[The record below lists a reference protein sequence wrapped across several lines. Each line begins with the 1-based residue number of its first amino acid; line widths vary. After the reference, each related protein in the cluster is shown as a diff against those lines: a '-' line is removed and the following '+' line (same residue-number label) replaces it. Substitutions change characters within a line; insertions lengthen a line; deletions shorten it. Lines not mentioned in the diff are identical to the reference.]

1 MKSLLLVLVLLAAA
15 SVPLAA
21 QDAPP
26 SDAALARGSKVYVWQ
41 RCGKCHSLDGR
52 DPKKRSLDGIGTRMT
67 AEEIRLWI
75 VDPVDMA
82 SKTEPPHKAAM
93 KSYAKVA
100 ETDLA
105 ALVVFLAARTKPTP

>member
-1 MKSLLLVLVLLAAA
+1 MKRLSLVLVLIAAVA
-15 SVPLAA
+15 FPAAA

-26 SDAALARGSKVYVWQ
+26 NDAAVARGSKVYVWQ

-52 DPKKRSLDGIGTRMT
+52 DPKKRSLDGIGTKIT

-82 SKTEPPHKAAM
+82 SKTEPPRTTKM
-93 KSYAKVA
+93 KSHAGMA
-100 ETDLA
+100 QSDLA
-105 ALVVFLAARTKPTP
+105 ALVAFLAARTKP

>member
-1 MKSLLLVLVLLAAA
+1 MKCLSLVLVFVAAITT
-15 SVPLAA
+15 PLAA

-26 SDAALARGSKVYVWQ
+26 NDAALARGSKVYVWQ

-52 DPKKRSLDGIGTRMT
+52 ESKKHSLDGVGTKMT

-82 SKTEPPHKAAM
+82 SKTEPPRKTTM
-93 KSYAKVA
+93 KPYGKMAQ
-100 ETDLA
+100 TDLA
-105 ALVVFLAARTKPTP
+105 ALVTFLAARTKPKT

>member
-1 MKSLLLVLVLLAAA
+1 MKCLPLILVLLAAA
-15 SVPLAA
+15 STPLAA

-52 DPKKRSLDGIGTRMT
+52 NPKLRSLGGIGTRIT

-82 SKTEPPHKAAM
+82 SKTEPPHKATM
-93 KSYAKVA
+93 KSYAKIA
-100 ETDLA
+100 KTDLA
-105 ALVVFLAARTKPTP
+105 ALVTFLAASTKSKP